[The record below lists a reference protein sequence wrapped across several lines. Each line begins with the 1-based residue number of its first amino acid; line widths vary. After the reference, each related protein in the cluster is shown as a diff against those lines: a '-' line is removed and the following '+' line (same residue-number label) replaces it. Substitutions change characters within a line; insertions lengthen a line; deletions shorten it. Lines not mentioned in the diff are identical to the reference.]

1 MLIVQPIPH
10 DMLLHMDDGVSILT
24 IAKRMSLTPTA
35 AFDIDPFEYACRFL
49 TPITTSDGF
58 FRFFA
63 MSIDDIDNIFSDTSL
78 LFALSG

>member
-10 DMLLHMDDGVSILT
+10 DMFLRKDVGVNIVT
-24 IAKRMSLTPTA
+24 IAKRMSLTPTV
-35 AFDIDPFEYACRFL
+35 AFDIDPFEYTCCFL

-63 MSIDDIDNIFSDTSL
+63 MSIDDIDNIFSDTSRL
-78 LFALSG
+78 LFA